1 MEDEFVPINTQE
13 EFDAR
18 VREVHGD
25 IAGLQG
31 QITTLTSERDTHAAT
46 IAQLQGQIKGYEKT
60 ALKQK
65 IAQEKGIPLAFASR
79 LSGETE
85 ADIKA
90 DADTMAGSLRAF
102 KGAAPLA
109 EPNQPTETTSRTRIR
124 AMLGK
129 MKGE

>member
-1 MEDEFVPINTQE
+1 MEFTPINTQE
-13 EFDAR
+13 EFEAR
-18 VREVHGD
+18 VTEVYGD
-25 IAGLQG
+25 VKGLQG
-31 QITTLTSERDTHAAT
+31 QITTLTGERDTHAAT

-60 ALKQK
+60 ALKQR
-65 IAQEKGIPLAFASR
+65 IAQEKNIPLEFASR

-85 ADIKA
+85 KDIRA
-90 DADTMAGSLRAF
+90 DADAMAGSLRNF

-109 EPNQPTETTSRTRIR
+109 EPNQPTETTSRTRIK

>member
-1 MEDEFVPINTQE
+1 MDFTPINTQE

-25 IAGLQG
+25 IAGLQN
-31 QITTLTSERDTHAAT
+31 QITTLTGERDTHAAT
-46 IAQLQGQIKGYEKT
+46 IAQLQGQIKGYEND
-60 ALKQK
+60 ALRRR
-65 IAQEKGIPLAFASR
+65 IAGEKGIPLEFASR
-79 LSGETE
+79 LSGDNE

-90 DADTMAGSLRAF
+90 DADKMAGALRAF

-109 EPNQPTETTSRTRIR
+109 EPGQPAETSSHTRIK

>member
-1 MEDEFVPINTQE
+1 MDFTPISTQE

-25 IAGLQG
+25 ISGLQG
-31 QITTLTSERDTHAAT
+31 QIETLTNERDTHAAT
-46 IAQLQGQIKGYEKT
+46 IAQLQGQIKGFET
-60 ALKQK
+60 DALKRR
-65 IAQEKGIPLAFASR
+65 IAGEKGLPLEFASR
-79 LSGETE
+79 LTGENE

-90 DADTMAGSLRAF
+90 DADKMSGMLRAF

-109 EPNQPTETTSRTRIR
+109 EPNANNGNDNR
-124 AMLGK
+124 AHLRGLLGK

>member
-1 MEDEFVPINTQE
+1 MDFTPINTQE

-25 IAGLQG
+25 IAGLQN
-31 QITTLTSERDTHAAT
+31 QITTLTGERDTHAAT
-46 IAQLQGQIKGYEKT
+46 IAQLQGQIKGYEND
-60 ALKQK
+60 ALRRR
-65 IAQEKGIPLAFASR
+65 IAGEKGIPLEFASR
-79 LSGETE
+79 LSGDNE

-90 DADTMAGSLRAF
+90 DADKMAGALRAF

-109 EPNQPTETTSRTRIR
+109 EPGQPAETSSRTRIK

>member
-1 MEDEFVPINTQE
+1 MEFTPINTQE

-31 QITTLTSERDTHAAT
+31 QIETLTGERDTHAAT
-46 IAQLQGQIKGYEKT
+46 IAQLQGQIKGYET
-60 ALKQK
+60 DSLKRK
-65 IAQEKGIPLAFASR
+65 IAGEKGIPLEFASR
-79 LSGETE
+79 LTGDNE

-90 DADTMAGSLRAF
+90 DADRMTGLLRAY

-109 EPNQPTETTSRTRIR
+109 EPTQNTENTSRAHLRGL
-124 AMLGK
+124 LGK

>member
-1 MEDEFVPINTQE
+1 MEFTPINTQE

-31 QITTLTSERDTHAAT
+31 QI
-46 IAQLQGQIKGYEKT
+46 KGYET
-60 ALKQK
+60 ESLKRK
-65 IAQEKGIPLAFASR
+65 IAGEKGIPLEFASR
-79 LSGETE
+79 LTGENE

-90 DADTMAGSLRAF
+90 DADRMTGLLRAY
-102 KGAAPLA
+102 KGTAPLA
-109 EPNQPTETTSRTRIR
+109 EPNQNNEDAGR
-124 AMLGK
+124 AHMRSLLRK